1 MDEPWAPSSEVDMSK
16 AFGILRRSQRFTLLM
31 GMVALLTLGFL
42 AIRPPDAAGDG
53 VIGLKPQTCTYYSD
67 TSYSTIVGYRGYHC
81 NNSVLWESGTITS
94 YRICDYDYCCAPGP
108 YWC

>member
-42 AIRPPDAAGDG
+42 VTRPPSALAAT
-53 VIGLKPQTCTYYSD
+53 LKPQTCTYYSD
-67 TSYSTIVGYRGYHC
+67 ASYSTIVGYRGYNC
-81 NNSVLWESGTITS
+81 NNSIAYQSGTITA
-94 YRICDYDYCCAPGP
+94 YRICDYDYCCGAA
-108 YWC
+108 WC